1 MSKVEMST
9 ELAVSPAQLWQVIG
23 GFNAL
28 ADWHPAVASSELEDG
43 GKVRRLKLV
52 GGGEIVERLI
62 ESDDN
67 EHLYSYEIIDAPLPV
82 QNYRATIRVRDAGDG
97 RRSIVEWS
105 GEFLPKGPEP
115 DAVAVVQ
122 GIYQAGFDN
131 LKKMFGG

>member
-1 MSKVEMST
+1 MSKVEMSA
-9 ELAVSPAQLWQVIG
+9 ELAVPPQQLWQTIG

-28 ADWHPAVASSELEDG
+28 ADWHPAVESSELEEG
-43 GKVRRLKLV
+43 GKVRRLKLA

-67 EHLYSYEIIDAPLPV
+67 ERLYSYEIIDAPLPV

-97 RRSIVEWS
+97 RHSIVEWR
-105 GEFLPKGPEP
+105 GEFLPRGPEA

-122 GIYQAGFDN
+122 GIYQAGLDN